1 MNAEKT
7 PLRYHGFD
15 LLRSVAMLLG
25 IVIHAPIVY
34 ADRVVAQ
41 EVVPMVTNLPE
52 LEDWIGVILLWI
64 HCWRM
69 PTFFLIAGFMSILV
83 IERTSTTFFL
93 RDRIL
98 RVACPMVLFGFLLIG
113 YPSNNHFAIGHFWFL
128 YCLIAIIGIFVLS
141 SFLIPVLS
149 IQRIKPVVTWP
160 FLKPSHLLS
169 LLAIFILVRLLCSFP
184 YNGNLPIPEVYSKF
198 FVGTFIY
205 YCFWFYAGI
214 GLFLARSEMMR
225 FTNFK
230 FISLVGLLST
240 FSMIVTAFV
249 IDTYD
254 FFVTPETLNENST
267 PTFFLMNMY
276 WASTTFL
283 WTFFLT
289 FLFQRLLNRRSAFVR
304 WLVELSYPT
313 YIFHLTLAIV
323 ISGELIK
330 SGFNQ
335 SEVFLMTIPLTFG
348 SCLICYYIFVK
359 FTPLNWI
366 VNGYKKS
373 WFKIPKLFG
382 SLS

>member
-1 MNAEKT
+1 MNADKT

-34 ADRVVAQ
+34 ADRAIAQ

-64 HCWRM
+64 HSWRM

-83 IERTSTTFFL
+83 IERTTASFFL
-93 RDRIL
+93 KDRIL
-98 RVACPMVLFGFLLIG
+98 RVACPMILFGFLLIG
-113 YPSNNHFAIGHFWFL
+113 YPTNNYLAIGHFWFL
-128 YCLIAIIGIFVLS
+128 YYLIAIIGIFVLS
-141 SFLIPVLS
+141 SFLIPFLS
-149 IQRIKPVVTWP
+149 IQRIQTVVAWP
-160 FLKPSHLLS
+160 FLRPSHLVF
-169 LLAIFILVRLLCSFP
+169 LLAIFILVRLLCSFL
-184 YNGNLPIPEVYSKF
+184 YDGNLPIPEYYSKF

-214 GLFLARSEMMR
+214 GLFLARSEIVR

-230 FISLVGLLST
+230 FISLMGLLSI
-240 FSMIVTAFV
+240 FLIMLAAFV

-267 PTFFLMNMY
+267 PTFFFMNVY
-276 WASTTFL
+276 WACTTFL

-289 FLFQRLLNRRSAFVR
+289 FLFQRLLNGRSALVR

-330 SGFNQ
+330 AGFGQ
-335 SEVFLMTIPLTFG
+335 SEVFLLTIPLTFG
-348 SCLICYYIFVK
+348 SCLICYYVFVK

>member
-1 MNAEKT
+1 MNKDKT
-7 PLRYHGFD
+7 SSRYHGFD

-34 ADRVVAQ
+34 ADRVIAQ

-83 IERTSTTFFL
+83 IERKSASFFFK
-93 RDRIL
+93 DRIL

-113 YPSNNHFAIGHFWFL
+113 YPSNNHLAIGHFWFL
-128 YCLIAIIGIFVLS
+128 YCLIAIIGFFALS

-149 IQRIKPVVTWP
+149 IQRMKVVVSLP
-160 FLKPSHLLS
+160 FLRPSYLIW

-184 YNGNLPIPEVYSKF
+184 YNGNLPIPDYYSKF
-198 FVGTFIY
+198 FIGTFMY
-205 YCFWFYAGI
+205 YCFWFYVGI
-214 GLFLARSEMMR
+214 GLFFARSEILR
-225 FTNFK
+225 FTNWK
-230 FISLVGLLST
+230 FISLLGL
-240 FSMIVTAFV
+240 FSISSILLAALAIV
-249 IDTYD
+249 TYD
-254 FFVTPETLNENST
+254 FFVTPETLNENFT
-267 PTFFLMNMY
+267 PKFFFINVY
-276 WASTTFL
+276 WACTTFL

-289 FLFQRLLNRRSAFVR
+289 FLFQRILNRRSAFVR
-304 WLVELSYPT
+304 WLVELSYPI

-330 SGFNQ
+330 SGFGQ

-348 SCLICYYIFVK
+348 SCLVCYYIFVK
-359 FTPLNWI
+359 FTPLNWL
-366 VNGYKKS
+366 VNGYQKS
-373 WFKIPKLFG
+373 WLKIPRLFG